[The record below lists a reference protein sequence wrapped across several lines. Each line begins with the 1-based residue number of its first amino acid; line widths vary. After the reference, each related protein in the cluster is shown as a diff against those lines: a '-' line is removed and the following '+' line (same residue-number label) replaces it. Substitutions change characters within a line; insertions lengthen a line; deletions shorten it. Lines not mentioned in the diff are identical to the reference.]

1 MNKMK
6 KIAILAAAAII
17 AVSCSNGTKAD
28 EAVTGEAQEVEVIT
42 EATDYE
48 LVEGSYLKWRGFKSF
63 VDWDHLGTIGVQSGT
78 FAVSEG
84 QLVGGSITI
93 DMNSIAVVSIKD
105 EGKRGYLEGHL
116 KSQDFFLVD
125 TFPTA
130 VFEIIKV
137 REEATDEASSVVV
150 GNLTIRG
157 ITNSIE
163 FPANVIVEEG
173 SVQFTAPTFSID
185 RTKWNVKYHDSED
198 ATIAET
204 LKEDLIDHSIE
215 LTINVSATNA

>member
-1 MNKMK
+1 MK
-6 KIAILAAAAII
+6 RIAIIAAAAII

-28 EAVTGEAQEVEVIT
+28 EAVTGEAQEVEVT
-42 EATDYE
+42 AEATDYE
-48 LVEGSYLKWRGFKSF
+48 LVEGSYLKWRGFKSY
-63 VDWDHLGTIGVQSGT
+63 VASEHIGTIGVQAGT
-78 FAVSEG
+78 LAVAG
-84 QLVGGSITI
+84 NQLVGGTIII
-93 DMNSIAVVSIKD
+93 DMNSISNEDIED

-116 KSQDFFLVD
+116 KSDAFFFVD
-125 TFPTA
+125 SFPTA
-130 VFEIIKV
+130 VFEIVEV
-137 REEATDEASSVVV
+137 REESADAAPSVVL

-163 FPANVIVEEG
+163 FPADVTVEEG
-173 SVQFTAPTFSID
+173 IVHFSAPTFSID

-204 LKEDLIDHSIE
+204 LKEDMIDHSIE

>member
-1 MNKMK
+1 MK
-6 KIAILAAAAII
+6 KIAILAAVAII

-28 EAVTGEAQEVEVIT
+28 EAVTGEAQEVEAIT
-42 EATDYE
+42 EAADYE

-63 VDWDHLGTIGVQSGT
+63 VASEHVGTIGVQSGT
-78 FAVSEG
+78 FAVSEDK
-84 QLVGGSITI
+84 LVGGTFTI
-93 DMNSIAVVSIKD
+93 DMNSISNEDIED

-116 KSQDFFLVD
+116 KSQDFFFVD
-125 TFPTA
+125 SFPTA
-130 VFEIIKV
+130 VFEIVEV
-137 REEATDEASSVVV
+137 REEATEETSSVVV

-163 FPANVIVEEG
+163 FPANVTVEEG
-173 SVQFTAPTFSID
+173 TVQFTAPTFTID
-185 RTKWNVKYHDSED
+185 RTKWNVKFHDKED

-215 LTINVSATNA
+215 LAINVSATNA

>member
-1 MNKMK
+1 MK
-6 KIAILAAAAII
+6 RIAIIAAAAII

-28 EAVTGEAQEVEVIT
+28 EAVTGEAQEVEVT
-42 EATDYE
+42 AEATDYE
-48 LVEGSYLKWRGFKSF
+48 LVEGSYLKWRGFKSY
-63 VDWDHLGTIGVQSGT
+63 VASEHIGTIGVQAGT
-78 FAVSEG
+78 LVVAG
-84 QLVGGSITI
+84 NQLVGGTIII
-93 DMNSIAVVSIKD
+93 DMNSISNEDIED

-116 KSQDFFLVD
+116 KSDAFFFVD
-125 TFPTA
+125 SFPTA
-130 VFEIIKV
+130 VFEIVEV
-137 REEATDEASSVVV
+137 REESADAAPSVVV

-163 FPANVIVEEG
+163 FPADVTVEEG
-173 SVQFTAPTFSID
+173 IVHFSAPTFSID

-204 LKEDLIDHSIE
+204 LKEDMIDHSIE

>member
-1 MNKMK
+1 MK
-6 KIAILAAAAII
+6 KIAILAATAII
-17 AVSCSNGTKAD
+17 ATSCSNGTKAD
-28 EAVTGEAQEVEVIT
+28 EAVTGEAQEVEAIT
-42 EATDYE
+42 EAADYE

-63 VDWDHLGTIGVQSGT
+63 VASEHVGTIGVQSGT
-78 FAVSEG
+78 FAVSEDK
-84 QLVGGSITI
+84 LVGGTFTI
-93 DMNSIAVVSIKD
+93 DMNSISNEDIED

-116 KSQDFFLVD
+116 KSQDFFFVD
-125 TFPTA
+125 SFPTA
-130 VFEIIKV
+130 VFEIVEV
-137 REEATDEASSVVV
+137 REEATEETSSVVV

-163 FPANVIVEEG
+163 FPANVTVEEG
-173 SVQFTAPTFSID
+173 TVQFTAPTFTID
-185 RTKWNVKYHDSED
+185 RTKWNVKFHDKED

>member
-1 MNKMK
+1 MKKMK

-28 EAVTGEAQEVEVIT
+28 EAVTGEAQEVEVT
-42 EATDYE
+42 AEATDYE
-48 LVEGSYLKWRGFKSF
+48 LVEGSYLKWRGFKSY
-63 VDWDHLGTIGVQSGT
+63 VASEHIGTIGVQAGT
-78 FAVSEG
+78 LAVAG
-84 QLVGGSITI
+84 NQLVGGTIII
-93 DMNSIAVVSIKD
+93 DMNSISNEDIED

-116 KSQDFFLVD
+116 KSDAFFFVD
-125 TFPTA
+125 SFPTA
-130 VFEIIKV
+130 VFEIVEV
-137 REEATDEASSVVV
+137 REESADAAPSVVV

-163 FPANVIVEEG
+163 FPADVTVEEG
-173 SVQFTAPTFSID
+173 IVHFSAPTFSID

-204 LKEDLIDHSIE
+204 LKEDMIDHSIE

>member
-1 MNKMK
+1 MK
-6 KIAILAAAAII
+6 RIAIIAAAAII

-28 EAVTGEAQEVEVIT
+28 EAVTGESQEVEVT
-42 EATDYE
+42 AEATDYE
-48 LVEGSYLKWRGFKSF
+48 LVEGSYLKWRGFKSY
-63 VDWDHLGTIGVQSGT
+63 VASEHIGTIGVQAGT
-78 FAVSEG
+78 LAVAG
-84 QLVGGSITI
+84 NQLVGGTIII
-93 DMNSIAVVSIKD
+93 DMNSISNEDIEV

-116 KSQDFFLVD
+116 KSDAFFFVD
-125 TFPTA
+125 SFPTA
-130 VFEIIKV
+130 VFEIVEV
-137 REEATDEASSVVV
+137 REESADAAPSVVV

-163 FPANVIVEEG
+163 FPADVTVEEG
-173 SVQFTAPTFSID
+173 IVHFSAPTFSID

-204 LKEDLIDHSIE
+204 LKEDMIDHSIE

>member
-1 MNKMK
+1 MK
-6 KIAILAAAAII
+6 RIAIIAAAAII

-28 EAVTGEAQEVEVIT
+28 EAVTGEAQEVEVT
-42 EATDYE
+42 AEATDYE
-48 LVEGSYLKWRGFKSF
+48 LVEGSYLKWRGFKSY
-63 VDWDHLGTIGVQSGT
+63 VASEHIGTIEVQAGT
-78 FAVSEG
+78 LAVAG
-84 QLVGGSITI
+84 NQLVGGTIII
-93 DMNSIAVVSIKD
+93 DMNSISNEDIED

-116 KSQDFFLVD
+116 KSDAFFFVD
-125 TFPTA
+125 SFPTA
-130 VFEIIKV
+130 VFEIVEV
-137 REEATDEASSVVV
+137 REESADAAPSVVV

-163 FPANVIVEEG
+163 FPADVTVEEG
-173 SVQFTAPTFSID
+173 IVHFSAPTFSID

>member
-1 MNKMK
+1 MK
-6 KIAILAAAAII
+6 RIAIIAAAAII

-28 EAVTGEAQEVEVIT
+28 EAVTGEAQEVEVT
-42 EATDYE
+42 AEATDYE
-48 LVEGSYLKWRGFKSF
+48 LVEGSYLKWRGFKSY
-63 VDWDHLGTIGVQSGT
+63 VASEHIGTIGVQAGT
-78 FAVSEG
+78 LAVAG
-84 QLVGGSITI
+84 NQLVGGTIII
-93 DMNSIAVVSIKD
+93 DMNSISNEDIED

-116 KSQDFFLVD
+116 KSDAFFFVD
-125 TFPTA
+125 SFPTA
-130 VFEIIKV
+130 VFEIVEV
-137 REEATDEASSVVV
+137 REESADAAPSVVV

-163 FPANVIVEEG
+163 FPAEVTVEEG
-173 SVQFTAPTFSID
+173 IVHFSAPTFSID

-204 LKEDLIDHSIE
+204 LKEDMIDHSIE

>member
-1 MNKMK
+1 MK
-6 KIAILAAAAII
+6 KIAILAATAII
-17 AVSCSNGTKAD
+17 ATSCSNGTKAD
-28 EAVTGEAQEVEVIT
+28 EAVTREAQEVEVIT

-63 VDWDHLGTIGVQSGT
+63 VASEHVGTIGVQSGT
-78 FAVSEG
+78 FAVSEDK
-84 QLVGGSITI
+84 LVGGTFSI
-93 DMNSIAVVSIKD
+93 DMNSISNEDIED

-116 KSQDFFLVD
+116 KSQDFFFVD
-125 TFPTA
+125 SFPTA
-130 VFEIIKV
+130 VFEIVEV

-163 FPANVIVEEG
+163 FPANVTVEEG

-185 RTKWNVKYHDSED
+185 RTKWNVKFHDKED

-215 LTINVSATNA
+215 LTVNVSATNA

>member
-1 MNKMK
+1 MK
-6 KIAILAAAAII
+6 RIAIIAAAAII

-28 EAVTGEAQEVEVIT
+28 EAVTGEAQEVEVT
-42 EATDYE
+42 AEATDYE
-48 LVEGSYLKWRGFKSF
+48 LVEGSYLKWRGFKSY
-63 VDWDHLGTIGVQSGT
+63 VASEHIGTIGVQAGT
-78 FAVSEG
+78 LAVAG
-84 QLVGGSITI
+84 NQLVGGTIII
-93 DMNSIAVVSIKD
+93 DMNSISNEDIED

-116 KSQDFFLVD
+116 KSDAFFFVD
-125 TFPTA
+125 NFPTA
-130 VFEIIKV
+130 VFEIVEV
-137 REEATDEASSVVV
+137 REESTDAAPSVVV

-163 FPANVIVEEG
+163 FPADVTVEEG
-173 SVQFTAPTFSID
+173 IVHFSAPTFSID

-204 LKEDLIDHSIE
+204 LKEDMIDHSIE

>member
-1 MNKMK
+1 MK
-6 KIAILAAAAII
+6 RIAIIAAAAII

-28 EAVTGEAQEVEVIT
+28 EAVTGEAQEVEVT
-42 EATDYE
+42 AEATDYE
-48 LVEGSYLKWRGFKSF
+48 LVEGSYLKWRGFKSY
-63 VDWDHLGTIGVQSGT
+63 VASEHIGTIGVQAGT
-78 FAVSEG
+78 LAVACN
-84 QLVGGSITI
+84 QLVGGTIII
-93 DMNSIAVVSIKD
+93 DMNSISNEDIED

-116 KSQDFFLVD
+116 KSDAFFFVD
-125 TFPTA
+125 SFPTA
-130 VFEIIKV
+130 VFEIVEV
-137 REEATDEASSVVV
+137 REESADAAPSVVV

-163 FPANVIVEEG
+163 FPADVTVEEG
-173 SVQFTAPTFSID
+173 IVHFSAPTFSID

-204 LKEDLIDHSIE
+204 LKEDMIDHSIE

>member
-1 MNKMK
+1 MK
-6 KIAILAAAAII
+6 RIAIIAAAAII

-28 EAVTGEAQEVEVIT
+28 EAVTGEAQEVEVT
-42 EATDYE
+42 AEATDYE
-48 LVEGSYLKWRGFKSF
+48 LVEGSYLKWRGFKSY
-63 VDWDHLGTIGVQSGT
+63 VASEHIGTIGVQAGT
-78 FAVSEG
+78 LAVAG
-84 QLVGGSITI
+84 NQLVGGTIII
-93 DMNSIAVVSIKD
+93 DMNSISNEDIED

-116 KSQDFFLVD
+116 KSDAFFFVD
-125 TFPTA
+125 NFPTA
-130 VFEIIKV
+130 VFEIVEV
-137 REEATDEASSVVV
+137 REESADAAPSVVV

-163 FPANVIVEEG
+163 FPADVTVEEG
-173 SVQFTAPTFSID
+173 IVHFSAPTFSID

-204 LKEDLIDHSIE
+204 LKEDMIDHSIE

>member
-1 MNKMK
+1 MKKMK

-28 EAVTGEAQEVEVIT
+28 EAVTGEAQEVEVT
-42 EATDYE
+42 AEATDYK
-48 LVEGSYLKWRGFKSF
+48 LVEGSYLKWRGFKSY
-63 VDWDHLGTIGVQSGT
+63 VASEHMGTIGVQAGT
-78 FAVSEG
+78 FAVAG
-84 QLVGGSITI
+84 NQIVGGTITV
-93 DMNSIAVVSIKD
+93 DMNSISNEDIED

-116 KSQDFFLVD
+116 RSQDFFFVD
-125 TFPTA
+125 SFPTA
-130 VFEIIKV
+130 VFEIVEV
-137 REEATDEASSVVV
+137 RKESADAASSIVT

-163 FPANVIVEEG
+163 FPADVTVEEG
-173 SVQFTAPTFSID
+173 MVHFAASTFSID
-185 RTKWNVKYHDSED
+185 RTKWDVKFHDSED
-198 ATIAET
+198 ATIAES